1 MPAISQFSKQFLTQ
15 CDYFCK
21 KKKKNEEEKNTA
33 RSTGIGKESHGGSSV
48 RLQQLNVSG
57 LISFPSGNTYYFHVI
72 FCPSA
77 L

>member
-1 MPAISQFSKQFLTQ
+1 MPAISQFRKQFLTQ

-21 KKKKNEEEKNTA
+21 KKNEDKNTT
-33 RSTGIGKESHGGSSV
+33 RSTGIGKESHRGSSV

-57 LISFPSGNTYYFHVI
+57 LISLPSGNTSYFDAI

>member
-1 MPAISQFSKQFLTQ
+1 MPAISQCSKQFLTQ

-21 KKKKNEEEKNTA
+21 KKNEEEKNA
-33 RSTGIGKESHGGSSV
+33 MRSTGMGKESHGGSSV